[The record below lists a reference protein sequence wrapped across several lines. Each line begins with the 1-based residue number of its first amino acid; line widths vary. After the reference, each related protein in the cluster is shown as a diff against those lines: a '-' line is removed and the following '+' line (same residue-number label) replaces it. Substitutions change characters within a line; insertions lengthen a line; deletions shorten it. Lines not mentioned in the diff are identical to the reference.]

1 MGSAKST
8 SSFILIGQLI
18 TGNSLLT
25 TKYLLASKSGLINMA
40 EQVGMEMEAA
50 WRELERVS

>member
-25 TKYLLASKSGLINMA
+25 TKYLLASQSGLINMA